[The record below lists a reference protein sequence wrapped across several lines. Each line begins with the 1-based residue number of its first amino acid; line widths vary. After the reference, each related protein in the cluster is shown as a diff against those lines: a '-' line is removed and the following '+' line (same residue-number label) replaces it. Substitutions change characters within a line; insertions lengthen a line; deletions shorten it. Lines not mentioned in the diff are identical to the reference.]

1 MRFVLTP
8 WVSANL
14 RTWVLPRPKRRM
26 MSKQEYQCS
35 DRLLP
40 SRSASC
46 AIALSTSAF
55 GKHLVAL
62 ALIQGI

>member
-1 MRFVLTP
+1 
-8 WVSANL
+8 
-14 RTWVLPRPKRRM
+14 M